1 MTETYGYA
9 RTSTSDQNH
18 NLQIDALVEA
28 GVPRKNIVRETISGS
43 VAHKPKFSALLDK
56 LKSGDRLIVWKVDRL
71 GRSVRDALDTAE
83 RLDQAGV
90 RIIITTLGIDMKT
103 PAGKL
108 VFGLLA
114 QIAEFEKE
122 LLRERITAGLAATK
136 ARGTVLGRAH
146 TLTTHQRKEAARL
159 VNQEGKSLAQVAAL
173 FGCSRSVVHRAAQE
187 GRGEMA
193 A

>member
-9 RTSTSDQNH
+9 RISTSDQNH

-83 RLDQAGV
+83 ARPGRGADYHHHIGH
-90 RIIITTLGIDMKT
+90 RHET

-122 LLRERITAGLAATK
+122 LLRERITAGLAAVRRHAAPPWAGHTHSPRTS
-136 ARGTVLGRAH
+136 ARRRRAGSG
-146 TLTTHQRKEAARL
+146 
-159 VNQEGKSLAQVAAL
+159 QEGNAGPGRRPVRALA
-173 FGCSRSVVHRAAQE
+173 FGGSPGSTGGPR
-187 GRGEMA
+187 
-193 A
+193 